1 VTVRFGVGGIRSSA
15 ISSRGRASSRQQ
27 TLYSLLQLMR
37 RARVMHCYLD
47 PLVKVLAHARV
58 DVTRLRLATSCS
70 RGSSPRNLA
79 LPCHFFLK
87 LFRRSSSRSRQQITH
102 NVSYRLSRLL
112 PGLRQLAGYGRRKRE
127 RSRVGKGHPHVRSLR
142 RSVQRYAPR
151 SYKCV
156 GAIN

>member
-1 VTVRFGVGGIRSSA
+1 VEFDQAVYRPVGVHRP
-15 ISSRGRASSRQQ
+15 QQ

-47 PLVKVLAHARV
+47 SLVKVLAHARV

-87 LFRRSSSRSRQQITH
+87 LSRRPSRSRRQITH

-112 PGLRQLAGYGRRKRE
+112 PGLRQLAGYGRRERE
-127 RSRVGKGHPHVRSLR
+127 RSRVGKGDPHLRSLR
-142 RSVQRYAPR
+142 RSMQRYAPE
-151 SYKCV
+151 SQKCSR
-156 GAIN
+156 AIN